1 MNFHQNPSRLA
12 LRPLTLAL
20 ALALPALA
28 AAQASVADEQAQD
41 PKKIQTLEE
50 VRVTDSAESSGY
62 ISKTTVGGK
71 EPLSARE
78 VPQSVSVIT
87 SERVR
92 DQNAATVTEA
102 LNMATGVT
110 VISNDMHQSQFLS
123 RGYHMNVSYDGVPSY
138 NSFSGVQQLDMTI
151 YERAEVLR
159 GPAGVF
165 AGNSGGDMGGTVNLV
180 RKRAKN
186 AFALEGS
193 VGTGTWRNHQASVD
207 VTGPLNAAGTLRG
220 RAVLALT
227 DKGWSIERA
236 HTSKQVGYATLDWDA
251 TPQTTLSLS
260 AAYQRDRL
268 RAGMSGLPAW
278 TSGGLLNVPRSTNT
292 SPDWNRS
299 GWTHRMFVAD
309 AQHRFA
315 SGWQAT
321 ARLMRLEQDQFF
333 HDAFTWSGVNPA
345 THTLS
350 YRSRYGDYEN
360 TRHSVDVYASGP
372 FTLWGREHRALF
384 GYQSEKWDQS
394 YQGFGLGRQRIVTDN
409 VPFGRHDLV
418 PDPRR
423 PYTQGGDTDT
433 RQSGVYGQLRLRAAE
448 PLTVVLGGRWS
459 WYKTR
464 SRSNWPATP
473 TPWEAGGERV
483 SGHFTPYA
491 AVLYDINPVWT
502 AYASFSDIFAPQDE
516 QTVSGETLKPREG
529 RQFELGAKA
538 GFMDGRL
545 LLTASVYDMRDV
557 NRARTDL
564 QNPDYYVNDGEV
576 QSRGWDVEVVGRPA
590 PGWEVQAGYT
600 RQNSKYTKDAR
611 NQGLKFR
618 FWEPRHILKLWGMR
632 HFESGPLQGLSVGL
646 GVNAYSASAS
656 GANSQRRQ
664 GGYAVANLMA
674 RYRINSHWDVQLNA
688 NNLFDR
694 TYYTRLGGTN
704 TYNTYGDPRN
714 FQLTLRAQF

>member
-1 MNFHQNPSRLA
+1 MRLRIPIMNFHQNPSRLA

-50 VRVTDSAESSGY
+50 VRVIDSAESSGY
-62 ISKTTVGGK
+62 VSKTTVGGK
-71 EPLSARE
+71 ERLSARE

-433 RQSGVYGQLRLRAAE
+433 RQRAADRRAGRALE
-448 PLTVVLGGRWS
+448 LVQNAQPQQLARHAHALGSGR
-459 WYKTR
+459 
-464 SRSNWPATP
+464 
-473 TPWEAGGERV
+473 
-483 SGHFTPYA
+483 
-491 AVLYDINPVWT
+491 
-502 AYASFSDIFAPQDE
+502 
-516 QTVSGETLKPREG
+516 
-529 RQFELGAKA
+529 
-538 GFMDGRL
+538 
-545 LLTASVYDMRDV
+545 
-557 NRARTDL
+557 RAR
-564 QNPDYYVNDGEV
+564 Q
-576 QSRGWDVEVVGRPA
+576 RPLHA
-590 PGWEVQAGYT
+590 
-600 RQNSKYTKDAR
+600 
-611 NQGLKFR
+611 LC
-618 FWEPRHILKLWGMR
+618 
-632 HFESGPLQGLSVGL
+632 
-646 GVNAYSASAS
+646 
-656 GANSQRRQ
+656 RR
-664 GGYAVANLMA
+664 AV
-674 RYRINSHWDVQLNA
+674 
-688 NNLFDR
+688 
-694 TYYTRLGGTN
+694 
-704 TYNTYGDPRN
+704 
-714 FQLTLRAQF
+714 